1 MQVSAICER
10 KAAKGRVTCEVEL
23 EVATGR
29 VAWADVVVVS
39 APAFA
44 PPLRSRVGMGDARAR
59 TERRV
64 RIPVAFIAT
73 GTGRG
78 AVVLRARAA
87 VCEASAGGSETC
99 RPGTGE
105 ARAELVVGA
114 DIERSAPAASN
125 LAVPGAEG

>member
-1 MQVSAICER
+1 MQVSASCER
-10 KAAKGRVTCEVEL
+10 KAARGRVTCEVEL

-44 PPLRSRVGMGDARAR
+44 PPLRSRVGMGDARTR

-64 RIPVAFIAT
+64 RIPVAFVAT

-78 AVVLRARAA
+78 TVVLRSRAA
-87 VCEASAGGSETC
+87 VCEAGERGAETC
-99 RPGTGE
+99 R
-105 ARAELVVGA
+105 AASVDAQAELVVGV
-114 DIERSAPAASN
+114 DIERSVPATPN
-125 LAVPGAEG
+125 LAAAARGG